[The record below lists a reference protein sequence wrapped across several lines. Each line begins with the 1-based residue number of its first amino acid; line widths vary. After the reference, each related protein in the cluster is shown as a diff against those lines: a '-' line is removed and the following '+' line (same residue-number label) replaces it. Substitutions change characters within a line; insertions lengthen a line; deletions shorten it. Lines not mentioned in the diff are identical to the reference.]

1 MSAAAQTAGRPSREA
16 LARAAAW
23 ANSIVGRRYPRE
35 GEPADGP
42 ETFNCWGVA
51 RSAALALHGCELPP
65 GPISGLVDQMRANG
79 IWRASRRVSEPVH
92 GALGFTSITAAPRH
106 VVVYLANDRG
116 VVVHALEGHGV
127 VCWPQRQLETYGFLR
142 AVWYLPAGPDGAAP
156 AVEAA

>member
-1 MSAAAQTAGRPSREA
+1 MAWSSRAPSRDD
-16 LARAAAW
+16 LTRAAAW
-23 ANSIVGRRYPRE
+23 ANQIVGRRYPRE

-51 RSAALALHGCELPP
+51 RSAALALHGCELPA
-65 GPISGLVDQMRANG
+65 GPIEGLIGQMRASG
-79 IWRASRRVSEPVH
+79 LWRAWRRAPAPAH

-106 VVVYLANDRG
+106 VVVFLANDRG

-127 VCWPQRQLETYGFLR
+127 VCWPLRQLETYGFLR